1 LYFFCK
7 FIICSNEEN
16 VKKDVVKKDV
26 VAFFLNFIVYLIYM
40 DYEKITP
47 IRTARIALEPTGFG
61 RPYKKLFNQT
71 DVSGYEVWLLE
82 SYNNFQN
89 PFAKASEALYDKMG
103 PWAEIFRDVIVESFG
118 MDDKENL
125 KVRYISHYETEFE
138 KEHDV
143 WFPKIGWYV
152 PTKDGIFVPGTL
164 VPFRTVETKEEA
176 IKEWEKAGLNA
187 KYVSYFYRMDSYK
200 DSKFVSRYFFPHLFV
215 SGRFFIRMDKNPSD
229 SGIFYIGSRKR
240 SKKTL

>member
-1 LYFFCK
+1 
-7 FIICSNEEN
+7 
-16 VKKDVVKKDV
+16 
-26 VAFFLNFIVYLIYM
+26 M
-40 DYEKITP
+40 DYEKIMP
-47 IRTARIALEPTGFG
+47 IRKARIALEPTGFG
-61 RPYKKLFNQT
+61 KPYKKLFEQT

-89 PFAKASEALYDKMG
+89 PFAMASEALYDKMEWWG
-103 PWAEIFRDVIVESFG
+103 EILRDVIVESFG
-118 MDDKENL
+118 IDDKGRL
-125 KVRYISHYETEFE
+125 KVKYVSHAETEWE

-164 VPFRTVETKEEA
+164 VPLKTVETKKEA
-176 IKEWEKAGLNA
+176 IKEWEKAGLDPS
-187 KYVSYFYRMDSYK
+187 YVSYFYRMDSYK